1 MWRFLKKKKKKA
13 TNRTTYG
20 PTFPFLGIYLKKMEI
35 LIWKD
40 ISALMFIEALFT
52 IAKMWKKFKCPSVKK
67 MWCIHTHTHTH
78 THTQDY
84 YSTTKKNWNI
94 RGYDSKCISQTKP
107 NTVISCARGI
117 LKKWINMTKRNKV
130 IDTKNKQVADR
141 GEGGRKIRAI
151 GDGNWEVKTYT
162 ISESAI

>member
-1 MWRFLKKKKKKA
+1 
-13 TNRTTYG
+13 
-20 PTFPFLGIYLKKMEI
+20 MEI

-40 ISALMFIEALFT
+40 ICALMFIEALFT
-52 IAKMWKKFKCPSVKK
+52 IAKMWNKFKCPSVKK

-84 YSTTKKNWNI
+84 HSTTKKNWNI
-94 RGYDSKCISQTKP
+94 VTCGNKIRSRGYDSKWVSQTKP
-107 NTVISCARGI
+107 NTVLSGARGI

-162 ISESAI
+162 ISESGI